1 MDMLIFSMDDH
12 YYALPLAR
20 VMRVIRALEIT
31 PVPESPPVLVGVFDL
46 HGKTIP
52 VISLRHLLSLPEK
65 NMELEDALI
74 VLTVHTHQAA
84 LLSDHVIGVFEG
96 EQEDSAE
103 ELELFGSLVMTHL
116 IRWEERLIPL
126 LDIDTLIDKEILH
139 ANS

>member
-1 MDMLIFSMDDH
+1 MLIFSTDDH

-20 VMRVIRALEIT
+20 VIRVIRALEIT
-31 PVPESPPVLVGVFDL
+31 LVPESSPVLVGVFDL

-65 NMELEDALI
+65 NMELEDTLI

-96 EQEDSAE
+96 EQEASAE
-103 ELELFGSLVMTHL
+103 ELELFGSLVMPHL

-126 LDIDTLIDKEILH
+126 LDIDTLIDQEILH
-139 ANS
+139 ENS